1 MILIYIPCKEG
12 GKILPS
18 NLIRCAA
25 EKIAYAINALLKL
38 IVK

>member
-1 MILIYIPCKEG
+1 MISIYIPCKEG
-12 GKILPS
+12 DKTLPS

-25 EKIAYAINALLKL
+25 GKIAYAINALLKL